1 MRDLVYVFFASI
13 GSIVALFF
21 LTKLIGVRQMSQMNM
36 FDYINGIT
44 IGSIAAEMATSLE
57 SDFMKPLLAMVV
69 YAVLVAVV
77 SIITD
82 RSALASRF
90 IDGKA
95 RILYDNGELYYKN
108 LKKSKLSI
116 TEFLMQCRVMGYFDL
131 ANVQTVVLEANGSLS
146 ILPTAEQRP
155 VTPNDLNIKPNP
167 ERLVANV
174 VIDGNIM
181 PQNLKHMGKD
191 EKWLTKQL
199 QAHGITDTKDVFL
212 ATCDCNDQVCVY
224 RRIQEEM
231 KRDILE

>member
-1 MRDLVYVFFASI
+1 MRDLVTVFFASI

-57 SDFMKPLLAMVV
+57 SDFMKPLLAMII
-69 YAVLVAVV
+69 YALFVAMVD
-77 SIITD
+77 IFTD
-82 RSALASRF
+82 RSVIARRF
-90 IDGKA
+90 VDGKA
-95 RILYDNGELYYKN
+95 RVIYDNGELYFKN

-116 TEFLMQCRVMGYFDL
+116 TELLMQCRVKGYFDL
-131 ANVQTVVLEANGSLS
+131 ANVQTIILEANGSLS
-146 ILPTAEQRP
+146 VLPIAEQRP
-155 VTPNDLNIKPNP
+155 LTPNDMNFKPDI

-181 PQNLKHMGKD
+181 QRNLKHMGKD
-191 EKWLTKQL
+191 EKWLMKQL
-199 QAHGITDTKDVFL
+199 QAHGVADIKEVFL
-212 ATCDCNDQVCVY
+212 ATCDCNNQVCVY
-224 RRIQEEM
+224 RKIEDEM